1 LIVAVYVISVK
12 KHEPETKVNSGTT
25 NELPLVPLFYVTGL
39 KTLEVI
45 IISSIDEAHEYTVN

>member
-1 LIVAVYVISVK
+1 
-12 KHEPETKVNSGTT
+12 VNSGTT